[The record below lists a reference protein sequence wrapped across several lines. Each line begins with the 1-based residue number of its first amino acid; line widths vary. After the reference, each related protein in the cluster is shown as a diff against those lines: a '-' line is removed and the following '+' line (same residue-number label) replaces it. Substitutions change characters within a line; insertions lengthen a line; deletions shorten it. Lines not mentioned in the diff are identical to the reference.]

1 MTILSMRELL
11 QFPPGDN
18 ETDTLINGVHFNT
31 TTLNYFNY
39 TLYSNGTLSN
49 GSKCWLTF
57 DIYKPLLLSNGTFI
71 NGTSCYVPI
80 KGLKARGSVGIAF
93 AALFAATL
101 FLSVISL
108 RKHGERF
115 LPLEKRWTVV
125 GRRAQWYWMI
135 FLTVCGV
142 VSCFMSIDVD
152 RDYLPQTAII
162 LQSFFYYLMIPVMLA
177 MVWEGVRHWGSW
189 QERQVVDRDSSAF
202 PAESTRERQE
212 LFLPLLFYLFAF
224 LSFFLYVPR
233 SWSAIEK
240 QRTFEQQE
248 AIAKQAATDTRF
260 KAGNIIAGF
269 CICII
274 CYSLGHS
281 LFRYKWQAQG
291 QSSLISI
298 VMTIPA
304 KFIIVITLAGI
315 SVAFNIASSFIW
327 QISPLKYDGNPG
339 YLYGLGYGPPL
350 VIVTILNIFAYLESN
365 EDRELIR
372 QRIQRGRAND
382 TELGIEAG
390 RRKPAWW
397 RRLRPDFKGDVG
409 NTYEARLRALTT
421 EVGGGRPT
429 QRNIEQRVEMG
440 VIDTSRYRDSVD
452 SQAQSNADPFTDD
465 HRHHPNP
472 QSTGSEPT
480 EAPVEPGP
488 RTGRLHS
495 STASQF
501 SQSSGETLVSQARN
515 QPRVRSML
523 DV

>member
-80 KGLKARGSVGIAF
+80 KGLKARGSIGIAF

-101 FLSVISL
+101 FLS
-108 RKHGERF
+108 
-115 LPLEKRWTVV
+115 
-125 GRRAQWYWMI
+125 
-135 FLTVCGV
+135 
-142 VSCFMSIDVD
+142 
-152 RDYLPQTAII
+152 
-162 LQSFFYYLMIPVMLA
+162 
-177 MVWEGVRHWGSW
+177 
-189 QERQVVDRDSSAF
+189 
-202 PAESTRERQE
+202 
-212 LFLPLLFYLFAF
+212 
-224 LSFFLYVPR
+224 
-233 SWSAIEK
+233 
-240 QRTFEQQE
+240 
-248 AIAKQAATDTRF
+248 
-260 KAGNIIAGF
+260 
-269 CICII
+269 
-274 CYSLGHS
+274 
-281 LFRYKWQAQG
+281 
-291 QSSLISI
+291 
-298 VMTIPA
+298 
-304 KFIIVITLAGI
+304 FIIVIALAGI

-409 NTYEARLRALTT
+409 NSYEARLRALTT

-440 VIDTSRYRDSVD
+440 VIDTNRYRDSVD
-452 SQAQSNADPFTDD
+452 SHTQSNTDPFTDD
-465 HRHHPNP
+465 HRHPPNP

-495 STASQF
+495 SAASQF

>member
-1 MTILSMRELL
+1 MFCLA
-11 QFPPGDN
+11 F
-18 ETDTLINGVHFNT
+18 H
-31 TTLNYFNY
+31 
-39 TLYSNGTLSN
+39 SN
-49 GSKCWLTF
+49 
-57 DIYKPLLLSNGTFI
+57 
-71 NGTSCYVPI
+71 
-80 KGLKARGSVGIAF
+80 IAC
-93 AALFAATL
+93 
-101 FLSVISL
+101 
-108 RKHGERF
+108 R
-115 LPLEKRWTVV
+115 
-125 GRRAQWYWMI
+125 
-135 FLTVCGV
+135 
-142 VSCFMSIDVD
+142 
-152 RDYLPQTAII
+152 
-162 LQSFFYYLMIPVMLA
+162 
-177 MVWEGVRHWGSW
+177 GSW

-291 QSSLISI
+291 QPSLISI